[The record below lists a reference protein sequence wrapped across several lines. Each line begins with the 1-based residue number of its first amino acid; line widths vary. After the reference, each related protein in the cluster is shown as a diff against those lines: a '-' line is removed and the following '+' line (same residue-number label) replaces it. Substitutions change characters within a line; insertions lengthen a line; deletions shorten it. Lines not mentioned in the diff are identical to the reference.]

1 METEQQADSSKASN
15 IPQHIAIIM
24 DGNGRWAKQR
34 KLPRTAGHKA
44 GVKSVRSV
52 VEHCGQMGVEVLT
65 LFAFSSENWR
75 RPEPEVSMLM
85 ELFITTIQ
93 HEVDKLNEN
102 GVRIV
107 FIGEKTAFSQKL
119 QDKMANSENLT
130 AKNTG
135 LKLVVAVNYG
145 GRWDVTQA
153 TRAIAE
159 KVVSGELDASAIDE
173 QLVSQHLSTS
183 SLPEPDLFIRTG
195 GEQRISNF
203 LLWQL
208 AYTEFYFSSVLWPD
222 FDQQS
227 LQVAIDDFQNR
238 QRRFGLTSE
247 QVINSAVNS

>member
-1 METEQQADSSKASN
+1 MSKY
-15 IPQHIAIIM
+15 
-24 DGNGRWAKQR
+24 
-34 KLPRTAGHKA
+34 HK
-44 GVKSVRSV
+44 
-52 VEHCGQMGVEVLT
+52 
-65 LFAFSSENWR
+65 
-75 RPEPEVSMLM
+75 
-85 ELFITTIQ
+85 TTIQ